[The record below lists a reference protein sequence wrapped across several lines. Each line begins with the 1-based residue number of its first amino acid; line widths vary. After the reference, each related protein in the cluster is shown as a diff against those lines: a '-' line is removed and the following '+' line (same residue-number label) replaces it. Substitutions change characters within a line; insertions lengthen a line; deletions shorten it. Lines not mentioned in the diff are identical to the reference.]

1 LGSVLS
7 DSASPSSLL
16 VCFSVS
22 LLRGSPRGA
31 AIEVS
36 CRVVSERL
44 LLDFDAFYIEHHRCG
59 ELDAGI
65 ENPPIVWFQ
74 CGCAAR
80 IVRWVTAYHG

>member
-1 LGSVLS
+1 
-7 DSASPSSLL
+7 LL

-44 LLDFDAFYIEHHRCG
+44 PLDFDAFYIEHHRCG
-59 ELDAGI
+59 EFDAGI
-65 ENPPIVWFQ
+65 ENPLSF
-74 CGCAAR
+74 GSSADAR
-80 IVRWVTAYHG
+80 RGSSGG